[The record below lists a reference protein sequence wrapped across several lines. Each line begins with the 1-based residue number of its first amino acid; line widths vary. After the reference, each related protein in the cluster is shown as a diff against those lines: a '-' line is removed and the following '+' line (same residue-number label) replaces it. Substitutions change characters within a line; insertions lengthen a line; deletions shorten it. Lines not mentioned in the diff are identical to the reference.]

1 MISKTWSWP
10 MLRMIRSSPLMA
22 LWVLLLP
29 ADGTAAPGPLGA
41 GIILGEP
48 SGLSIK
54 LFLDARHAVDAALD
68 LSFVEDAVY
77 VHADYLMHF
86 SPIFIRGGAQH
97 PILPYVGFGGLIG
110 VAGGDQ
116 DHNRKDEHR
125 ERGALGVR
133 VPLGL
138 TWMPR
143 AAPIDVFLELVPG
156 LIIIPETNPKL
167 DAGLGIR
174 YYF

>member
-1 MISKTWSWP
+1 
-10 MLRMIRSSPLMA
+10 MLNMIRSSPLVA

-29 ADGTAAPGPLGA
+29 AESTAAPGPLGA

-48 SGLSIK
+48 SGLSLK
-54 LFLDARHAVDAALD
+54 LFLDASHAVDAALD
-68 LSFVEDAVY
+68 LSFVDDAVY
-77 VHADYLMHF
+77 VHADYLLHF
-86 SPIFIRGGAQH
+86 SPIFVRGGAQH
-97 PILPYVGFGGLIG
+97 PILPYVGFGGLLG
-110 VAGGDQ
+110 LADGDH
-116 DHNRKDEHR
+116 DHNRKHEHR
-125 ERGALGVR
+125 TRGALGVR

-143 AAPIDVFLELVPG
+143 AAPIDVFLELVLG
-156 LIIIPETNPKL
+156 LFIIPETNPNL